1 MNPSR
6 TVTTAAAKHILL
18 VEDDDDIADLLELHL
33 TDEGYRVDVVNDGD
47 EGLDRALECSY
58 DLIVL
63 DIMLPGTDGF
73 DICRRLRQE
82 KCHVPIL
89 MVTAKTEEVDK
100 VLGLELGADD
110 YITKPFSIREVLAR
124 VKAIFRRVEVDQGA
138 QRPDAAI
145 LMVTAKTEEVD
156 KVLGLELGAD
166 DYITKPF
173 SIREV
178 MARVKAIFRRV
189 EVNQEEPAQ
198 ANPDTPIEY
207 DGLVIEPA
215 KRKVTVEGD
224 SVDLTSKEYD
234 LLLLFARNPGRAYS
248 RQELLDEV
256 WGYQY
261 SGYSHT
267 VNTHINRLRNKIEP
281 NPSSPRYVKTVWG
294 VGYRFAERE
303 ELEASDAS

>member
-1 MNPSR
+1 
-6 TVTTAAAKHILL
+6 VTTAADKQILL
-18 VEDDDDIADLLELHL
+18 VEDDADIADLLELHL
-33 TDEGYRVDVVNDGD
+33 TDEGYEVDAVDDGD
-47 EGLDRALECSY
+47 EGLERALACSY
-58 DLIVL
+58 DLIIL

-82 KCHVPIL
+82 KCHIPIL

-124 VKAIFRRVEVDQGA
+124 VKAMFRRVEVDQE
-138 QRPDAAI
+138 QP
-145 LMVTAKTEEVD
+145 
-156 KVLGLELGAD
+156 AD
-166 DYITKPF
+166 DDSPITF
-173 SIREV
+173 
-178 MARVKAIFRRV
+178 
-189 EVNQEEPAQ
+189 
-198 ANPDTPIEY
+198 DT
-207 DGLVIEPA
+207 LVIEPN
-215 KRKVTVEGD
+215 KRKVTAEGTT
-224 SVDLTSKEYD
+224 VDLTSKEYE

-281 NPSSPRYVKTVWG
+281 DPSSPQYVKTVWG
-294 VGYRFAERE
+294 VGYRFAEPE
-303 ELEASDAS
+303 ELATNDT

>member
-1 MNPSR
+1 M
-6 TVTTAAAKHILL
+6 TTAAGKHILL
-18 VEDDDDIADLLELHL
+18 VEDDADIADLLELHL
-33 TDEGYRVDVVNDGD
+33 TDEGHRVDAVDDGD
-47 EGLDRALECSY
+47 EGLDRALTGEY

-82 KCHVPIL
+82 KQHTPIL

-124 VKAIFRRVEVDQGA
+124 VKAIFRRVDVDQQA
-138 QRPDAAI
+138 
-145 LMVTAKTEEVD
+145 
-156 KVLGLELGAD
+156 
-166 DYITKPF
+166 
-173 SIREV
+173 
-178 MARVKAIFRRV
+178 
-189 EVNQEEPAQ
+189 QEETDDEA
-198 ANPDTPIEY
+198 PIEF
-207 DGLVIEPA
+207 DGLTIQPP
-215 KRKVTVEGD
+215 KRKVSVDGAT
-224 SVDLTSKEYD
+224 VDLTGKEYE

-261 SGYSHT
+261 DGYSHT

-281 NPSSPRYVKTVWG
+281 DPSSPTYVKTVWG

-303 ELEASDAS
+303 ELSTRDT